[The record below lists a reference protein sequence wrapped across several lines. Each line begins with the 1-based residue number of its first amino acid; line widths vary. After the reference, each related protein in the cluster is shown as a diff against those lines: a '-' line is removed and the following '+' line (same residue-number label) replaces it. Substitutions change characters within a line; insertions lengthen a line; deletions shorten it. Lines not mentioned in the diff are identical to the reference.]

1 MARGARASPLLW
13 AAVAALVLLGSTA
26 AAAAEEGDH
35 TFSASVVKLTDANF
49 KRKTKGHTFVMFY
62 AEWCGHCKRLIP
74 TWSQLADEL
83 KEAGRA
89 DVSMASLLAT
99 EHRAHPAAK
108 LVRGFPTLIW
118 FHAGRPVAQY
128 EGMRGHARALQT
140 RPPLALAAAF
150 SGSASVHPPSSART
164 FPCAHSRASLC
175 SLYPHLR
182 PLSLPSSPPGP
193 PDSAT
198 LSAPSTPFL
207 SLTHF
212 SLPLSNLL
220 HSPCSIFSHLS
231 LPLPSPRP
239 PLSFSPPARPQGD
252 RSRESLQAFI
262 EEQAQLGEADL
273 AEGARRIEAEAR
285 RAEEEAQR
293 AEEGKGAEPT
303 FSESVVELTDG
314 NFQEK
319 TRGHTFVM
327 FHAEWCGHCKRL
339 IPVWSQLAD
348 ELQQAG
354 RAGVGV
360 AALLATQHQKHPAVG
375 FIQGFPT
382 LIWFHGGQ
390 MVAEYSG
397 DRSMASLRAF
407 VEEQGA
413 LQGAALARAKKDMKA
428 AVERKIRERQD
439 EQQRA
444 AQEQRRIETE
454 FAARVPEISLSD
466 PSRVEGQAVVVLHYA
481 DWCHAC
487 GSMKTVLLDLLSDP
501 PVEGLVVGR
510 FKDPQAGLLAA
521 GNTLRNGQPT
531 TFFVSGG
538 RIVDALKGV
547 KKGEEVREWVRELG
561 ELSEEEV
568 EERGREW
575 REGVEEEVER
585 LQREEREKIQEEV
598 RRKEEEKRR
607 AKLQKRREKTRWAA

>member
-1 MARGARASPLLW
+1 MAGGVCASPLRW
-13 AAVAALVLLGSTA
+13 AALAALVLLGSTA
-26 AAAAEEGDH
+26 AAAAAEEDDH
-35 TFSASVVKLTDANF
+35 TFSASVVKLTDTNF

-89 DVSMASLLAT
+89 DISMASLLAT
-99 EHRAHPAAK
+99 EHRAHPATK

-118 FHAGRPVAQY
+118 FHGARPVAQY
-128 EGMRGHARALQT
+128 E
-140 RPPLALAAAF
+140 
-150 SGSASVHPPSSART
+150 
-164 FPCAHSRASLC
+164 
-175 SLYPHLR
+175 
-182 PLSLPSSPPGP
+182 
-193 PDSAT
+193 
-198 LSAPSTPFL
+198 
-207 SLTHF
+207 
-212 SLPLSNLL
+212 
-220 HSPCSIFSHLS
+220 
-231 LPLPSPRP
+231 
-239 PLSFSPPARPQGD
+239 GD
-252 RSRESLQAFI
+252 RSRESLQAFM
-262 EEQAQLGEADL
+262 EEQAQLGDAEL
-273 AEGARRIEAEAR
+273 AEGARRLEAEAR

-348 ELQQAG
+348 EIKQAG

-428 AVERKIRERQD
+428 AVELKMRERQE
-439 EQQRA
+439 EQLRA
-444 AQEQRRIETE
+444 AADQRRIETE
-454 FAARVPEISLSD
+454 RWWCCTMPTGATRVAP
-466 PSRVEGQAVVVLHYA
+466 
-481 DWCHAC
+481 
-487 GSMKTVLLDLLSDP
+487 
-501 PVEGLVVGR
+501 
-510 FKDPQAGLLAA
+510 
-521 GNTLRNGQPT
+521 
-531 TFFVSGG
+531 
-538 RIVDALKGV
+538 
-547 KKGEEVREWVRELG
+547 
-561 ELSEEEV
+561 
-568 EERGREW
+568 
-575 REGVEEEVER
+575 
-585 LQREEREKIQEEV
+585 
-598 RRKEEEKRR
+598 
-607 AKLQKRREKTRWAA
+607 